1 MVYKRALV
9 GYVTVILSG
18 GTLRHRMDSV
28 DRIVDGT
35 IRDITSNAYFF
46 L

>member
-18 GTLRHRMDSV
+18 GTLRHRMDSD
-28 DRIVDGT
+28 DRIVDGAS
-35 IRDITSNAYFF
+35 RDITSRAYLF